1 MTLEQKLDNNITI
14 SIVKEICKRS
24 FYQFFKLA
32 WDSVESAD
40 YEDNWHIK
48 YLCDELQKRFNIW
61 EKNEKATPDELY
73 DIIVNIC
80 PSRMMLKRRYFWV
93 TESW

>member
-61 EKNEKATPDELY
+61 EKKFKYSCRNSTRVGHHSPGTVET
-73 DIIVNIC
+73 
-80 PSRMMLKRRYFWV
+80 MF
-93 TESW
+93 